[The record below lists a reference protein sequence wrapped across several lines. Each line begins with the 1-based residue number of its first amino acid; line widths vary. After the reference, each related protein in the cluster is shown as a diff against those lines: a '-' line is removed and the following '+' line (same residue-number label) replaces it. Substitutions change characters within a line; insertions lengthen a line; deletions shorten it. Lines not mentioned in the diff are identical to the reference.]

1 MSKRWTYQT
10 LEVPSTL
17 MGSMKTEA
25 VQEALNKQ
33 GQLGWELVNI
43 VIPAPMSAA
52 VLVFKKE
59 L

>member
-17 MGSMKTEA
+17 MGGMKTDV
-25 VQEALNKQ
+25 VQETLNKQ

-43 VIPAPMSAA
+43 VFAAPMGPA